1 MTDTRWPDK
10 PKNKAGRIPYG
21 YIQKEGDPASLV
33 PDPVLVPLIEKA
45 LKSVNGGSSLRE
57 AAEWLSAKAGAYV
70 SHVTLN
76 KIWKALD
83 ADKPRVKKLA
93 KITASREPKT
103 PSEKALKKIR
113 VAAGGEKRRITAAQK
128 RLAQLEEKIA
138 PPAEIT
144 FTEYVAHEP
153 DPEDEREI
161 VFKPNDGPQT
171 DFLGAPEKEVL
182 YGGSAGGG
190 KSYAM
195 LADPM
200 RYFDNPN
207 FNGLLIRRTNDEL
220 RELKWKS
227 QELYARAYPNNAHH
241 KGAKWNTKD
250 SEWTFPSGARL
261 WMTYLERDEDVLRYQ
276 GQAFTWIGI
285 DELTQY
291 STPFAWN
298 YLRSRLR
305 TNDPTLPTY
314 MRATSNPGGPGHG
327 WVKRMFIDPAPRNKA
342 FWATDIETGQ
352 PLVEPATFPN
362 GHPLAGQPNPVAGQ
376 PLFKRRFIP
385 SSVFDNPYLRDTDYV
400 QSLYSLPEQQMRQLL
415 EGDWS
420 VSDGAAFGEFREHL
434 HVVQPF
440 DIPKDWRRFRSC
452 DFGYGSHS
460 AVHWFAIDT
469 DGTLVVYRELY
480 VSKMN
485 GEELADNIL
494 RIERENNDRV
504 AYGVLDSSC
513 WHNRGQIGPSIAEV
527 MIARGCRWRPSDRS
541 DGSRVAGRMR
551 LHQLL
556 KTVDHG
562 SYKSPGIVFFDT
574 CRQII
579 SDLPVIPTDPKGG
592 DDIDDRY
599 KSDHAYDS
607 VRYGIMSRPN
617 PKSLFDIAQKPS
629 YHEAPADITFGY

>member
-1 MTDTRWPDK
+1 MSTNERWPEK
-10 PKNKAGRIPYG
+10 IHKHGPIPYG
-21 YIQKEGDPASLV
+21 YIQKEGDPRSLV
-33 PDPVLVPLIEKA
+33 PDMELVTLIEKA
-45 LKSVNGGSSLRE
+45 LKALDSGSALRE
-57 AAEWLSAKAGAYV
+57 TAEWLSEKGKPV

-76 KIWKALD
+76 LIWKHLNGGSRR
-83 ADKPRVKKLA
+83 RVKLE
-93 KITASREPKT
+93 KIAASKEPKT
-103 PSEKALKKIR
+103 PSEKLLKKAR

-128 RLAQLEEKIA
+128 RLKKLEQQLAPETVEPVVFTTYDDYVPIEE
-138 PPAEIT
+138 
-144 FTEYVAHEP
+144 
-153 DPEDEREI
+153 DDREV

-171 DFLGAPEKEVL
+171 EFLGAPEQEVL

-207 FNGLLIRRTNDEL
+207 FNGLLVRRTNDEL

-227 QELYARAYPNNAHH
+227 FDLYQKAYP
-241 KGAKWNTKD
+241 KAKYNTKD
-250 SEWTFPSGARL
+250 SEWTFPSGAKL
-261 WMTYLERDEDVLRYQ
+261 WMSYLERDEDVLRYQ

-305 TNDPTLPTY
+305 TADPTLPTY

-327 WVKRMFIDPAPRNKA
+327 WVKRMFIDPAPKNKA
-342 FWATDIETGQ
+342 FWATDIDEGKTLVQ
-352 PLVEPATFPN
+352 PTTFPN
-362 GHPLAGQPNPVAGQ
+362 GHPQAGQPNPQAGQ

-385 SSVFDNPYLRDTDYV
+385 SSVFDNPYYANSEYV
-400 QSLYSLPEQQMRQLL
+400 LNLYSMPEQQRRQLL

-420 VSDGAAFGEFREHL
+420 VSDGAAFSEFREHI
-434 HVVQPF
+434 HVCEPF
-440 DIPKDWRRFRSC
+440 EIPRDWKRFRSC

-460 AVHWFAIDT
+460 AVHWFAIDPV
-469 DGTLVVYRELY
+469 DETLVVYRELY

-485 GEELADNIL
+485 GEELADTII
-494 RIERENNDRV
+494 RIEHSQNDRV
-504 AYGVLDSSC
+504 VYGILDSSC

-527 MIARGCRWRPSDRS
+527 MINRGCRWRPSDRS
-541 DGSRVAGRMR
+541 AGARIAGRMR
-551 LHQLL
+551 LHELL
-556 KTVDHG
+556 KEKDHG
-562 SYKSPGIVFFDT
+562 DYKRSGIVFFDI

-607 VRYGIMSRPN
+607 IRYGIMSRPKSN
-617 PKSLFDIAQKPS
+617 SLFDIGQPTS
-629 YHEAPADITFGY
+629 YADVPADGTFGY